1 MTINEAITNTN
12 ELLHNTY
19 SAEKKVEWLSKV
31 DGMVKRHIIDTH
43 AGADEV
49 TFTGYADNTALDT
62 VLLVPEPFSEM
73 YLRWMEAQI
82 HYHNGEYSK
91 YNNAILLF
99 NTEFDAYAAFYNQNH
114 MPVSKGRFLF

>member
-1 MTINEAITNTN
+1 MTINDAITNVN
-12 ELLHNTY
+12 ALLHNTY
-19 SAEKKVEWLSKV
+19 STEKKVEWLSKV

-43 AGADEV
+43 TGADKV
-49 TFTGYADNTALDT
+49 RFTGYTDKATLDT
-62 VLLVPEPFSEM
+62 VLLVPEPFSQM

-114 MPVSKGRFLF
+114 MPVSNGRFLF

>member
-1 MTINEAITNTN
+1 MTINDVITSTDA
-12 ELLHNTY
+12 LLHNTY
-19 SAEKKVEWLSKV
+19 PTEKKVEWLSKV

-43 AGADEV
+43 TGADRV
-49 TFTGYADNTALDT
+49 SFTGYTANTAMDT

>member
-1 MTINEAITNTN
+1 MTINDAITSTDA
-12 ELLHNTY
+12 LLHNTY
-19 SAEKKVEWLSKV
+19 PTEKKVEWLSKV

-43 AGADEV
+43 TGADRV
-49 TFTGYADNTALDT
+49 RFTGYTANTAMDT